1 MLQFSGFRG
10 LAIQRRPGLP
20 QLLSTNE
27 VSLLL
32 LLLFFFV
39 IVIVAVIVVVIVV
52 AVVVVVV
59 IVGVIVCGYCYCLR
73 QWPPWS
79 SLSSGPWPVHRI
91 NKNLEEKQN
100 KRQMVLEINQQ
111 NLQTVSL

>member
-32 LLLFFFV
+32 LFFV

-52 AVVVVVV
+52 VVVVVV
-59 IVGVIVCGYCYCLR
+59 IVYFCCCYCYCYCLR

-100 KRQMVLEINQQ
+100 KRQMVLKIYQQ